1 MVLYPLVDSPQTE
14 RTLSDAGS
22 SPVPAWTAV
31 EHKQKQPAKEWLL
44 ITQVDHAQ
52 VAGDLAARLQ
62 SSLFPQLDE
71 GLVRA
76 ISLHDA
82 GWADFDAGLT
92 TSEGHPSFPRLNDR
106 GKPLSFLEA
115 TPAEFVV
122 AWSGS
127 IDKVEKS
134 GPAGGIIVSRHF
146 CRLAEG
152 RLTSRID
159 NEEDSSRLRQFLH
172 SENARQQKLVGG
184 ANYSS
189 TELNVL
195 TDVLQFC
202 DLLSLYLCCG
212 ASEPVH
218 FPQEFGGTM
227 VSVCRDADLFRFQP
241 RIFGSG
247 VSLGIGARLY
257 TQASAGSSRA
267 LAFLLD

>member
-1 MVLYPLVDSPQTE
+1 MVLHPLLDAPEIE
-14 RTLSDAGS
+14 RTVPS
-22 SPVPAWTAV
+22 SANPPLPAWTAV
-31 EHKQKQPAKEWLL
+31 EQKQKQPATEWLL

-52 VAGDLAARLQ
+52 LAGDLAARLQ
-62 SSLFPQLDE
+62 CPLLPQLDE

-76 ISLHDA
+76 ISSHDA
-82 GWADFDAGLT
+82 GWAGFDAGLT

-122 AWSGS
+122 AWTGS
-127 IDKVEKS
+127 IDKAEKS
-134 GPAGGIIVSRHF
+134 GPAGGIIVSGHF

-159 NEEDSSRLRQFLH
+159 NEEDTSRFRQFLH

-189 TELNVL
+189 SQLHVL

-218 FPQEFGGTM
+218 FPQEFGGTT

-257 TQASAGSSRA
+257 TQAGAGASRA